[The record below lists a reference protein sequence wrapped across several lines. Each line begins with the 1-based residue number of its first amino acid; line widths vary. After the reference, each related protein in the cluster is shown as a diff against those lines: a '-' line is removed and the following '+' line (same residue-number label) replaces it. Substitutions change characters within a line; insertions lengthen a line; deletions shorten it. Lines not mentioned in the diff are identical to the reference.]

1 VQILSYAQEMIVL
14 TADLR
19 PNAPAEWPH
28 LEDPTLLDR
37 IIDIVAQEGDID
49 RALIVPEATLD
60 TLGIASM
67 EVVMIL
73 MGIEEKLNVYIPIE
87 TDLSTA
93 KNLAEL
99 ITAITSAM
107 TAAPGQAADAQA

>member
-1 VQILSYAQEMIVL
+1 MTPEH
-14 TADLR
+14 TTN
-19 PNAPAEWPH
+19 PPTTWPQ

-37 IIDIVAQEGDID
+37 IIDIVAEEGGIE
-49 RALIVPEATLD
+49 RASIVPEATLD

-87 TDLSTA
+87 TDLASA
-93 KNLAEL
+93 RNLTEL
-99 ITAITSAM
+99 VAAIADAM
-107 TAAPGQAADAQA
+107 TTAAGPAVENHA